1 MGRKS
6 LYLLIV
12 GVLVAYYVYIPL
24 PGDFEDPWKLILL
37 NAKYKAVIHLA
48 IFIELLGLNHF
59 LASVRFFMD
68 EKKVPPTSDENITV
82 TDTTFNHI
90 PVRVYVP
97 KKQPKALRRGIF
109 FIHGG
114 GWSGNSAASQNYD
127 LFSRWTADRLDTVV
141 VSTNHR
147 LLPEYRFPIQ
157 FEDVY
162 SSFKWFLRKEVLAK
176 YGVNPER
183 IGVVGCSS
191 GGNLAAAIVQ
201 KISDDPDSKIK
212 PKIQFLFNPL
222 LQALDMDTPSYRENS
237 NFPSLFKSAVVR
249 SWSEYITADRSLEKA
264 MLSNQVVPEESSHL
278 LKFVNW
284 SSLLPKRFKKGH
296 VYSNPTY
303 GSSELSK
310 KYPALLDV
318 RVFPLLADDK
328 KLHGLPRTY
337 IITCQYDILR
347 DDGIMYATRL
357 QNAGVPVTHNHIE
370 NGVHGLLF
378 MDLKITRKMKNQYVS
393 WLRENL

>member
-1 MGRKS
+1 MQII
-6 LYLLIV
+6 LIV
-12 GVLVAYYVYIPL
+12 P
-24 PGDFEDPWKLILL
+24 
-37 NAKYKAVIHLA
+37 
-48 IFIELLGLNHF
+48 
-59 LASVRFFMD
+59 
-68 EKKVPPTSDENITV
+68 
-82 TDTTFNHI
+82 
-90 PVRVYVP
+90 
-97 KKQPKALRRGIF
+97 Q
-109 FIHGG
+109 
-114 GWSGNSAASQNYD
+114 
-127 LFSRWTADRLDTVV
+127 
-141 VSTNHR
+141 
-147 LLPEYRFPIQ
+147 
-157 FEDVY
+157 
-162 SSFKWFLRKEVLAK
+162 
-176 YGVNPER
+176 
-183 IGVVGCSS
+183 
-191 GGNLAAAIVQ
+191 
-201 KISDDPDSKIK
+201 ISDDPDSKIK
-212 PKIQFLFNPL
+212 PKIQFLFNPV

-296 VYSNPTY
+296 VYNNPTY